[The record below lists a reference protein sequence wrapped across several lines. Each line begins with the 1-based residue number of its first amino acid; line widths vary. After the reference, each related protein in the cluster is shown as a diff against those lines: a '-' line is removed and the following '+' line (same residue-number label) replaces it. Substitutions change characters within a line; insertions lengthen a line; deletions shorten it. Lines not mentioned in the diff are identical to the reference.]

1 VKFLADENFRGALVR
16 GLLRRRPT
24 LDLLRVPDVGLS
36 GADDPDILDWAA
48 RDGRVV
54 LTHDA
59 ATLIGIAYQRL
70 AAGLAMSGIIEV
82 RQEAAAGQ
90 VIDDLLL
97 IADASH
103 EGEWEGQVLYLP
115 LR

>member
-48 RDGRVV
+48 REGRVV

-59 ATLIGIAYQRL
+59 ATLIGFATN
-70 AAGLAMSGIIEV
+70 A
-82 RQEAAAGQ
+82 
-90 VIDDLLL
+90 
-97 IADASH
+97 
-103 EGEWEGQVLYLP
+103 
-115 LR
+115 

>member
-1 VKFLADENFRGALVR
+1 MKFLADENFRGALVR

-24 LDLLRVPDVGLS
+24 LDLLRVAEVGLG
-36 GADDPDILDWAA
+36 GADDPAILDWAA
-48 RDGRVV
+48 REGRVV

-59 ATLIGIAYQRL
+59 ATLIGFAYQRL
-70 AAGLAMSGIIEV
+70 AAGLAMPGIIEV

-90 VIDDLLL
+90 IIDDLLL

-103 EGEWEGQVLYLP
+103 EGEWEGQVVYLP